1 MAVVAQ
7 APVQRSKK
15 TQPLIVRITHWVN
28 AVAMVIMIGSGW
40 RIFND
45 SPLIPGFIFHPD
57 ITLGGDVYLSQQMWQ
72 DSGMGGA
79 LQWHFAGMW
88 LLVLN
93 GLVYLVFGIA
103 SGHFRHGLWVSAREL
118 RNIPHSIWEHIRLRF
133 PKGDEARHYNVLQ
146 KLTYLVV
153 MFIVIP
159 VMVLTGMTMSPGL
172 NARFPFLVELF
183 GGRQTART
191 IHFILAFGL
200 VAFAF
205 IHVALVILSGFANNM
220 RSMITGRFV
229 IASKQRELHEHEPAH
244 PSSS

>member
-15 TQPLIVRITHWVN
+15 IQPLIVRITHWVN

-57 ITLGGDVYLSQQMWQ
+57 ITLGGDVYLSQQKWQ

-93 GLVYLVFGIA
+93 GLVYFTYGFSSGPLPHEAAAGDDPPGCCGDIGDALALQARARRLA
-103 SGHFRHGLWVSAREL
+103 STTTCKAALHRRADAGRAGGACR
-118 RNIPHSIWEHIRLRF
+118 
-133 PKGDEARHYNVLQ
+133 A
-146 KLTYLVV
+146 
-153 MFIVIP
+153 
-159 VMVLTGMTMSPGL
+159 SPSGS
-172 NARFPFLVELF
+172 PCSC
-183 GGRQTART
+183 GG
-191 IHFILAFGL
+191 
-200 VAFAF
+200 
-205 IHVALVILSGFANNM
+205 
-220 RSMITGRFV
+220 
-229 IASKQRELHEHEPAH
+229 
-244 PSSS
+244 